1 MMDEIAGAFLPG
13 PRLMLEGAAAGPL
26 AGLSF
31 ASKDL
36 FDVAGHPT
44 GGGNPDW
51 ARTRPVPGR
60 HAWAVQRLLEAGARL
75 VGKTV
80 TCEVSLGILGFN
92 PHFGTP
98 PNPRVPG
105 GFPGGSSSGS
115 AAAVAAG
122 ACDIALGTDTGGSVR
137 VPASLCGLY
146 GLRPTHGRIPFDGVC
161 PQAPSFDT
169 AGWFARDAE
178 TFARVAEV
186 MLDEPVPEP
195 AAAPLLVAEDAFAL
209 ADAPVRD
216 AMGPAIAALGVL
228 LGGPVRTVALGEPG
242 ELEVWGSQRNLVQ
255 RAEGWHTFRPW
266 VEAHNPRLGYNVARN
281 LAWASS
287 ITVEQVAL
295 GNAVRERVRARAR
308 LLLEGGAILCL
319 PTTPFTAPPAN
330 SSLPETD
337 ALSARIGLLT
347 SFAGMAGLPQLSL
360 PLADVDG
367 RPAGLS
373 IIAWRG
379 QDARLVGIAR
389 ALARR

>member
-1 MMDEIAGAFLPG
+1 MMDDIAGAFLPG
-13 PRLMLEGAAAGPL
+13 PPVVLAGAAAGPL

-31 ASKDL
+31 AAKDL
-36 FDVAGHPT
+36 FDVAGYPT

-51 ARTRPVPGR
+51 ARNQPVPWR
-60 HAWAVQRLLEAGARL
+60 HAWAVQRLLDAGAKL
-75 VGKTV
+75 TGKTV
-80 TCEVSLGILGFN
+80 TDEVSLGILGFN

-137 VPASLCGLY
+137 VPASFCGLH

-161 PQAPSFDT
+161 RQAPSFDT
-169 AGWFARDAE
+169 AGWFTRDAE
-178 TFARVAEV
+178 IFARVTGV
-186 MLDEPVPEP
+186 MLEEPVPEP
-195 AAAPLLVAEDAFAL
+195 APAPLLVAEDAFAL
-209 ADAPVRD
+209 ADAPLRD
-216 AMGPAIAALGVL
+216 AMAPAIAALAAVL
-228 LGGPVRTVALGEPG
+228 GHAAQPMSLGEPG
-242 ELEVWGSQRNLVQ
+242 EMEVWGAQRNLLQ
-255 RAEGWHTFRPW
+255 RAEGWQTFRPW
-266 VEAHNPRLGYNVARN
+266 IEAHNPRLGFNVARN
-281 LAWASS
+281 LAWAAT
-287 ITVEQVAL
+287 ITAEQVAL
-295 GNAVRERVRARAR
+295 GMAVRQRVLARAR

-319 PTTPFTAPPAN
+319 PTTPFTAPPAD
-330 SSLPETD
+330 STLPEID

-360 PLADVDG
+360 PLAEVEG